1 MGICGV
7 WIARAL
13 AGFAFAIVL
22 TFLGDVGGRVINLLL
37 GYPWS
42 LDLHFTI
49 QLVSIGVAAGIGA
62 RLGWINLRW
71 NRYWSLG
78 MWVAV
83 CAGAVLGV
91 YIGYIFGP
99 GVDTSYWWS
108 RFALDTTIHIS
119 AAVAGTLTATVIG
132 ITQQSLELWR
142 AQSRPRPAPMTATTV
157 PLGTDAPTPSKQ

>member
-1 MGICGV
+1 MGIYGV
-7 WIARAL
+7 WIARTL

-22 TFLGDVGGRVINLLL
+22 TFLGDVGGRVVNLLL

-42 LDLHFTI
+42 QELHFTL
-49 QLVSIGVAAGIGA
+49 QLVFIGLGAGIGA

-71 NRYWSLG
+71 NLYWSLG

-83 CAGAVLGV
+83 CAGALAGV
-91 YIGYIFGP
+91 YIGYFYGP
-99 GVDTSYWWS
+99 GVDASYWWS

-142 AQSRPRPAPMTATTV
+142 VQSRPRMAPMNTTNV
-157 PLGTDAPTPSKQ
+157 PLGTDDPTPSK